1 MRKITKRQLADDIV
15 YLMNWF
21 KENKDILSRDQQ
33 ERFYKAVEDVTG
45 YENDGLKKNS
55 IMRHK
60 KDKIQQ
66 IHHDAIEAIY

>member
-33 ERFYKAVEDVTG
+33 ERFYKAVEDVTW

-60 KDKIQQ
+60 KR
-66 IHHDAIEAIY
+66 